1 MSNFPDSAS
10 DANPASRRTS
20 IWDWVGALSGL
31 AFIVLFVA
39 SIIVGDADTN
49 ERNSDPVQTG
59 TVIAQLYAERQDD
72 VRQGAALEV
81 VAIFC
86 FIAFIAYLYPKMRAQ
101 GDDWTATIALG
112 GGLVAAGYMLS
123 VVNLELGT
131 AAIDDYGQDTAVARA
146 LAAVTWDSILVL
158 GAPLAA
164 LVAGVS
170 ASALRHAFLPRWI
183 GIGGLPVVALLLMLP
198 AAFLGFMLFVPWVVL
213 VSLALL
219 WQLWSARSVA
229 VQAGGP
235 VPQLS

>member
-1 MSNFPDSAS
+1 MSSFPDSAS

-20 IWDWVGALSGL
+20 IWDWVVAPSGL
-31 AFIVLFVA
+31 AFIVLLVT
-39 SIIVGDADTN
+39 SVIVGDADTE
-49 ERNSDPVQTG
+49 ERNSDPGQAG
-59 TVIAQLYAERQDD
+59 AVIAQIFTERQDD
-72 VRQGAALEV
+72 VRQGAAIEV

-86 FIAFIAYLYPKMRAQ
+86 FIAFIAYLYPKMRAL
-101 GDDWTATIALG
+101 GDDWTATITLG

-131 AAIDDYGQDTAVARA
+131 AAIEDYGQDTAVARA

-164 LVAGVS
+164 LVTGVS
-170 ASALRHAFLPRWI
+170 VSALRHAFLPRWI
-183 GIGGLPVVALLLMLP
+183 GISGLPVVALLLILP
-198 AAFLGFMLFVPWVVL
+198 AAFLGFMLFVPWIVL

-229 VQAGGP
+229 VNASGP
-235 VPQLS
+235 IPQLS